1 MGPLFS
7 PPAPESTLMDAGEE
21 SLFQWLDTKP
31 PRSVLYIA
39 FGTHRK
45 FGWEMK
51 EFALGLQASEQYF
64 LFAARLGK
72 IHPDINTTTSPD
84 TLTNCLPPGTAS
96 SPTFLRKW
104 VCTTSVHHLG
114 ETTGENRR
122 KTCDKK

>member
-1 MGPLFS
+1 VGPLFS

-45 FGWEMK
+45 FGWEEMK
-51 EFALGLQASEQYF
+51 EFALGLEASEQYF

-72 IHPDINTTTSPD
+72 NHPDINTTTSPD

-96 SPTFLRKW
+96 SP
-104 VCTTSVHHLG
+104 LG
-114 ETTGENRR
+114 EFTGENRR
-122 KTCDKK
+122 TMCNKK